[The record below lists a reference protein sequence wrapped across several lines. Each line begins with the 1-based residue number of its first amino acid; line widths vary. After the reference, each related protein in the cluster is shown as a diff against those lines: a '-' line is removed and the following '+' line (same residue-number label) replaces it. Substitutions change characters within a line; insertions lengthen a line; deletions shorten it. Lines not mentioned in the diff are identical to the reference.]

1 MDSLA
6 LEGLSLS
13 ENDNEEKEGEKE
25 EMVGLGGGPIL
36 TRGIKFASSDEFLSF
51 METEGERSENELVNT
66 DGGEHINKAELDD
79 QKRSPG
85 IWSFRTRRSLA
96 AFGKY
101 RSALMNPVVELKK
114 LDSKEIQGR
123 KPESTNQERKK
134 SGMIQSCEESG
145 TSFKS
150 G

>member
-1 MDSLA
+1 M
-6 LEGLSLS
+6 
-13 ENDNEEKEGEKE
+13 
-25 EMVGLGGGPIL
+25 GLGGGSIL
-36 TRGIKFASSDEFLSF
+36 SRGIKFASSDEFLSF
-51 METEGERSENELVNT
+51 METEGERSEDELVNT
-66 DGGEHINKAELDD
+66 DGGGHLNKAELDD

-96 AFGKY
+96 AFGN
-101 RSALMNPVVELKK
+101 ALMNPVVELKK
-114 LDSKEIQGR
+114 LDAKEIQGR
-123 KPESTNQERKK
+123 EPEPTNQERKK

>member
-6 LEGLSLS
+6 LEGYSLS
-13 ENDNEEKEGEKE
+13 ENDNEEKEGKKE
-25 EMVGLGGGPIL
+25 EMMGLGGGSIL

-66 DGGEHINKAELDD
+66 DGGEHINTAELDD

-96 AFGKY
+96 AFGN
-101 RSALMNPVVELKK
+101 ALMNPVVEMKK
-114 LDSKEIQGR
+114 LDAKEIQGR
-123 KPESTNQERKK
+123 T
-134 SGMIQSCEESG
+134 MCLL
-145 TSFKS
+145 
-150 G
+150 

>member
-25 EMVGLGGGPIL
+25 EMVGLGGGSIL

-85 IWSFRTRRSLA
+85 IRSFRT
-96 AFGKY
+96 FGKY
-101 RSALMNPVVELKK
+101 RSALMNPVVDLKK
-114 LDSKEIQGR
+114 LDAKEIQGR
-123 KPESTNQERKK
+123 EPEPTDQERKK

>member
-51 METEGERSENELVNT
+51 METEGERSENELET
-66 DGGEHINKAELDD
+66 
-79 QKRSPG
+79 SPTIVG
-85 IWSFRTRRSLA
+85 VSRHLRDF
-96 AFGKY
+96 
-101 RSALMNPVVELKK
+101 
-114 LDSKEIQGR
+114 
-123 KPESTNQERKK
+123 
-134 SGMIQSCEESG
+134 
-145 TSFKS
+145 
-150 G
+150 